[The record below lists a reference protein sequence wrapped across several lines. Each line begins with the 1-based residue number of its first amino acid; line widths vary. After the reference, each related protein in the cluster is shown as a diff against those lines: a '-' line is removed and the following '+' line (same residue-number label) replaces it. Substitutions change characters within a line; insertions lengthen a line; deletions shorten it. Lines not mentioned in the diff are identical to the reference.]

1 MSSLAPRNRA
11 ADRRY
16 YAVAGVVAFAIVFAG
31 FAPSYYLKVLFD
43 AQPLTGLVHV
53 HGLMMTGWFVLFFTQ
68 ACLIA
73 KHRVDIHRRLGIF
86 GAVYA
91 AVLVIVAAVTVF
103 RFAAHSVHDPADAG
117 ARERFALLILGY
129 DVVLL
134 IVFVA
139 LAGTA
144 IALRHHSDVHKRLM
158 LLTTLTLISV
168 AIGRIPA
175 AFLRE
180 DQFRIT
186 LLLSDLCVIAFALTD
201 TVRNRR
207 LHPAF
212 AWGTLLI
219 VASTWLASLGVQTQT
234 WIRIATWLV
243 S

>member
-1 MSSLAPRNRA
+1 MSSLAPRNHP

-16 YAVAGVVAFAIVFAG
+16 YMVAGLVAFAIVFVG
-31 FAPSYYLKVLFD
+31 FARSYYLRGLFG
-43 AQPLTGLVHV
+43 APPLTWLVHL

-91 AVLVIVAAVTVF
+91 AALVIVALVTVF
-103 RFAAHSVHDPADAG
+103 RFAAHSAG
-117 ARERFALLILGY
+117 SLVPLILGY
-129 DVVLL
+129 DLVLL
-134 IVFVA
+134 IVFVG

-144 IALRHHSDVHKRLM
+144 IALRHRSDVHKRLM
-158 LLTTLTLISV
+158 LLTTLALISF
-168 AIGRIPA
+168 AIARIPA

-180 DQFRIT
+180 DHFAGT
-186 LLLSDLCVIAFALTD
+186 LLLSDLCVIAFAVTD

-219 VASTWLASLGVQTQT
+219 VAATWLAILGAQTQT